1 MIRKILLT
9 LLLALGISQSAHAD
23 TATGMPDMNAAM
35 ADMQKGMALLPYI
48 TAPIENDDKLTSKD
62 VELFLEVVKKGD
74 SSYGKYMDGIEKG
87 NEKAA
92 QVLKPG
98 VSFDTFIK
106 KSIELSGLKNEL
118 DKEAESIGYDDA
130 LDLTLKS
137 TRIIRAMVA
146 VMMEKE
152 IAKAPKEQQAMMRNM
167 MSGMTGK
174 SKPEDIETVK
184 PYADQLKQM
193 MGQ

>member
-48 TAPIENDDKLTSKD
+48 TAPIENNDKLTSKD